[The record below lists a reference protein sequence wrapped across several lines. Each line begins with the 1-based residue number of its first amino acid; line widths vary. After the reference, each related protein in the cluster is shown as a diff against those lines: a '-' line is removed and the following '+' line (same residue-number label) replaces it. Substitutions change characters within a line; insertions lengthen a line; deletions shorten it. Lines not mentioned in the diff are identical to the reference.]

1 MDTEKCPFE
10 HPLIGETFGCS
21 KAQSVSKRDGP
32 HAVCTIATAAARC
45 QRLFEAFKQAA
56 LPVFNVPDDLEKM
69 PHSVPVKIQYGG
81 LQGLSAQLNGS
92 GNSIPDIH
100 ALVDAAESRFSDI
113 NQIPCADY
121 VTLMTAHKVQRRSG
135 RVRS

>member
-21 KAQSVSKRDGP
+21 KAQPVSKRDGP
-32 HAVCTIATAAARC
+32 HVVCSLTTAATRC

-56 LPVFNVPDDLEKM
+56 LPVFEVPDDLEKM
-69 PHSVPVKIQYGG
+69 PHSVPVKIKYGG
-81 LQGLSAQLNGS
+81 LRGLSTQLNGS

-100 ALVDAAESRFSDI
+100 ALVDAAEAHFGDI
-113 NQIPCADY
+113 ARIPCADY
-121 VTLMTAHKVQRRSG
+121 VALMTAHKVQRRGG
-135 RVRS
+135 RDRS

>member
-10 HPLIGETFGCS
+10 HPLIGEIHGCS

-32 HAVCTIATAAARC
+32 HAVCTVTTAAARC

-56 LPVFNVPDDLEKM
+56 LPVFDVPDDLEKM

-81 LQGLSAQLNGS
+81 LQGLHTQLHGT
-92 GNSIPDIH
+92 GDSIPDIH
-100 ALVDAAESRFSDI
+100 VLVDAAEARFGDI
-113 NQIPCADY
+113 TRIPCADY
-121 VTLMTAHKVQRRSG
+121 VALMTAHKVQRRSG
-135 RVRS
+135 RG